1 MALFIGQKKYLVASF
16 FVMICASAS
25 LAAANDPG
33 MSNSA
38 AQTMHP
44 TIDSLQN
51 ISVGINSDCVTGYFT
66 KFRGVSAALER
77 RDMPI
82 VPTSESLEEAAAITL
97 HKDGDKG
104 IWSLAPSLCKYSF
117 NLLDDIK
124 NFQVLLRYRF

>member
-1 MALFIGQKKYLVASF
+1 
-16 FVMICASAS
+16 MICASAS
-25 LAAANDPG
+25 LAAANEPG
-33 MSNSA
+33 MSNTA

-51 ISVGINSDCVTGYFT
+51 ISVGINSDCFAGYFT
-66 KFRGVSAALER
+66 KFKSVSAAPER
-77 RDMPI
+77 KDMPI
-82 VPTSESLEEAAAITL
+82 VPASESLEEAAAITL

-104 IWSLAPSLCKYSF
+104 IWSLAPALGKYSF

>member
-1 MALFIGQKKYLVASF
+1 
-16 FVMICASAS
+16 
-25 LAAANDPG
+25 
-33 MSNSA
+33 
-38 AQTMHP
+38 MHP

-51 ISVGINSDCVTGYFT
+51 ISIGINSDCFTGYFT
-66 KFRGVSAALER
+66 KFRSVSAALER